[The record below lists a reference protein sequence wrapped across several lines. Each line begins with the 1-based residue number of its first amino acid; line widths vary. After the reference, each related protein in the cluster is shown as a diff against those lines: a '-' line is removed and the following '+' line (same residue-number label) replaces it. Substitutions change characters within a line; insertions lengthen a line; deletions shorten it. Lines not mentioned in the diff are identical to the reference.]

1 MNPSPAFRVHSVTMR
16 LHAAL
21 SLTFAAVG
29 LFGSP
34 ALAQTRVVDEGTF
47 VVLKGGAPAR
57 TESFKI
63 ARNNGLITATAT
75 LSAGQQTMT
84 SSLTTDTLGTPSL
97 YELHVKEN
105 GAKAVDLR
113 AVSRAGR
120 LTSLATFRA
129 GDESMREY
137 PLASGKTLIV
147 EPGILNHLYFVALAK
162 TPGVYQVVEPRA
174 AKSSSATLSA
184 RGLEPIDVAGRQVTA
199 THYSL
204 VVGSARYDFWVDA
217 QGRLLRV
224 DSAAEGLSATREE
237 LPR

>member
-1 MNPSPAFRVHSVTMR
+1 MR
-16 LHAAL
+16 LQAAL
-21 SLTFAAVG
+21 SLGLAAAW
-29 LFGSP
+29 LS
-34 ALAQTRVVDEGTF
+34 ASSARAQSRVIDEGTF

-75 LSAGQQTMT
+75 VTAGPQTTT
-84 SSLTTDTLGTPSL
+84 SSLATDSLGTPAV

-105 GAKAVDLR
+105 GAKVIDLR

-137 PLASGKTLIV
+137 PLTSGKSLIV
-147 EPGILNHLYFVALAK
+147 EPGILHHLYFVALAK
-162 TPGVYQVVEPRA
+162 NPGAYQVIEPRA
-174 AKSSSATLSA
+174 TKSGAATLTA
-184 RGLEPIDVAGRQVTA
+184 KGLEPIDVAGRSVTA

-204 VVGSARYDFWVDA
+204 AHGSARYEFWVDA
-217 QGRLLRV
+217 EGRLLRV
-224 DSAAEGLSATREE
+224 DSAADGFSATREE